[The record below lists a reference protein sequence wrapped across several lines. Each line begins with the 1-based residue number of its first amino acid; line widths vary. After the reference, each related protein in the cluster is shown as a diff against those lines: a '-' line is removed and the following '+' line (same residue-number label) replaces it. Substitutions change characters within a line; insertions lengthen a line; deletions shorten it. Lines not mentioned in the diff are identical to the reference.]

1 MLRNLASHWW
11 VLFLRGLTSILF
23 AVLAFMLPEL
33 AFGALV
39 LFIGILLLVDGV
51 ITAFLGLRMRG
62 EDEDWWMILLEGLL
76 GIGLGVATFAYPAF
90 TANLLVLFVALWC
103 LVTGVFEIAAAIKL
117 RKEIDHEWLM
127 GAAGAISIA
136 LGVLML
142 VNPSAGAISITWWI
156 GVYAMMFG
164 VLLVGLG
171 WRLRGVWKRM
181 EAGG

>member
-11 VLFLRGLTSILF
+11 VLLLRGLASILF
-23 AVLAFMLPEL
+23 AVVAFLQPEL

-39 LFIGILLLVDGV
+39 LFIGILFLADGA
-51 ITAFLGLRMRG
+51 ITTFLGLRMRG
-62 EDEDWWMILLEGLL
+62 EDDDWWMVMLEGLL
-76 GIGLGVATFAYPAF
+76 GLGLGVATFVWPEF

-127 GAAGAISIA
+127 GTAGAISIA

-142 VNPSAGAISITWWI
+142 INPTAGAISITWWI

-164 VLLVGLG
+164 VLWFGLG

-181 EAGG
+181 EAG